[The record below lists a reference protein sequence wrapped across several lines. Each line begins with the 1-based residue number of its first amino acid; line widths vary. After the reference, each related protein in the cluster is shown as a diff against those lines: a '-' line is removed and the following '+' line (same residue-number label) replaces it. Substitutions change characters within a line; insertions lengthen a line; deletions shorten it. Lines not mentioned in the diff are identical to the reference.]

1 MGARYQ
7 SPSVS
12 YHAMLFVRIQEMH
25 KIYPA
30 GVWVP
35 MSARNSVSLTID
47 QRKYEDVIEW
57 MQEALKRMS
66 ALYEYSSA
74 LTKIDVLEYLSS
86 DKYKVGLNDTQ
97 AIVRRHLSDSLER
110 VN

>member
-1 MGARYQ
+1 METCIKN
-7 SPSVS
+7 
-12 YHAMLFVRIQEMH
+12 IQLESGSRWDAVLG
-25 KIYPA
+25 I
-30 GVWVP
+30 V
-35 MSARNSVSLTID
+35 NND

-97 AIVRRHLSDSLER
+97 AIVRRHLSDSLR
-110 VN
+110 TWKLKC